1 MKPGFWLLILILLM
15 ACACGPSR
23 QLRNQ
28 IEQVENDFQ
37 DHVGFVLYDPHR
49 GETLFDYQGDRY
61 FIPASNTK
69 ILTLFASLQLL
80 GDSIP
85 SLRYVVRGDSL
96 IFWGTGDPG
105 FLYNEVVHSDR
116 TLNFLR
122 THTSKLYFSSSNFAS
137 DYFGPGW
144 SWDDYRYTYQVERTP
159 FPIYGNRFNVR
170 RTGKSFATAPA
181 IFKTEVKHLQTPK
194 DDHDLIRGVD
204 SNALTY
210 IPGLKDSTSDFD
222 IPFRYSDSLLVK
234 LLSDT
239 LKREVNLL
247 PITMPTDARIFH
259 DIPSDSLYKVMMQE
273 SDNFIAEQLLMMCG
287 GTLTDTLSVELA
299 IREVK
304 KQFLH
309 DMPNPPVW
317 MDGSGL
323 SRMNLLT
330 PRSVVFL
337 WDKVSGMIPQE
348 RLLAILAVGGVNGT
362 LRNYFKSDKPYIF
375 GKTGSLRNNHNLSG
389 FLVTRSGRTL
399 LFSWMNNNFTTGST
413 SVRKRME
420 IVLQSIYEKY

>member
-28 IEQVENDFQ
+28 IQQVENDFQ

-105 FLYNEVVHSDR
+105 FLYNEVVRSDR

-122 THTSKLYFSSSNFAS
+122 TQTSKLYFSSANFAS

-170 RTGKSFATAPA
+170 RTGRSFETTPA
-181 IFKTEVKHLQTPK
+181 IFKSEVKHLLTPK
-194 DDHDLIRGVD
+194 DDHDLIRGLD

-222 IPFRYSDSLLVK
+222 IPFRYSDSLLVR